1 MIFKKQAEEDF
12 NIQAAEFP
20 EMESLINR
28 CANIYRGVPEWLD
41 DKDNIK
47 TINFAKS
54 VCSETAR
61 LATLAIGIQI
71 DGSTRA
77 TWLQKQIDK
86 VYFQIRHWVEYGCAY
101 GTVFIKPNGESLDVF
116 TPADVIIVDYDNQKI
131 KGIIFKDSY
140 TVGRKYYTRLE
151 YHRFVETTV
160 DGVTTY
166 PYYVSNRAYVS
177 KSPQSIGDKIDLKQ
191 TKWAD
196 LMADTPPI
204 LKANGEKLDG
214 PLYGV
219 FRTPQANNVDIS
231 TPLGLPIF
239 SEAIEELGDLDVAYS
254 RNVGEINDSQK
265 IALLDDRLLMPSGT
279 PVSAM
284 SPRGME
290 NRRNEMKL
298 PHYVKNVFG
307 QDEKEFYQEINP
319 QLNTDI
325 RIVGINALLNQ
336 MGYKIGFSNGYFV
349 FNEKTG
355 MVTATQVEA
364 DDRRTIQ
371 FIKDI
376 RDKLEDCLN
385 GVIYALNVFAD
396 LYGLAPVGVYK
407 VTYDFGDIQQRR
419 RPCKMVAV
427 CCTGQGSGMDVFC
440 KIRRND
446 GKRCE
451 SNGQRSSARRAKT
464 IRRGVKKMAD
474 KPVTREEKYLAYLTG
489 DYNGELPKPITRK
502 EKYLY
507 ELCLKGIGGEI
518 SPEEIKAA
526 VNEYLEKESGQA
538 RSHHRTGRT
547 DRTEQDGRCVAER
560 GNKLFAI
567 Y

>member
-1 MIFKKQAEEDF
+1 MFFKKQAEEDF

-28 CANIYRGVPEWLD
+28 CANIYRGAPEWLD
-41 DKDNIK
+41 DEDNIK
-47 TINFAKS
+47 TINFAKT

-61 LATLAIGIQI
+61 LTTLAIGIQI
-71 DGSTRA
+71 GGSARA
-77 TWLQKQIDK
+77 TWLQKQINK

-116 TPADVIIVDYDNQKI
+116 TPADVMIVDYDNQEI

-177 KSPQSIGDKIDLKQ
+177 KSPQSIGNKIDLKQ

-214 PLYGV
+214 PLFGV
-219 FRTPQANNVDIS
+219 LRTPQANNVDIS
-231 TPLGLPIF
+231 TPLGLPVF
-239 SEAIEELGDLDVAYS
+239 AEGIEELGDIDVAYS
-254 RNVGEINDSQK
+254 RNAGEIKDSQK

-319 QLNTDI
+319 QLNTDA
-325 RIVGINALLNQ
+325 RLAGINALLSQ
-336 MGYKIGFSNGYFV
+336 LSYKCGFSSGYFV

-371 FIKDI
+371 FIKDV

-385 GVIYALNVFAD
+385 GVIYALNVFCR
-396 LYGLAPVGVYK
+396 PV
-407 VTYDFGDIQQRR
+407 RSN
-419 RPCKMVAV
+419 
-427 CCTGQGSGMDVFC
+427 SG
-440 KIRRND
+440 
-446 GKRCE
+446 
-451 SNGQRSSARRAKT
+451 
-464 IRRGVKKMAD
+464 
-474 KPVTREEKYLAYLTG
+474 
-489 DYNGELPKPITRK
+489 
-502 EKYLY
+502 
-507 ELCLKGIGGEI
+507 
-518 SPEEIKAA
+518 
-526 VNEYLEKESGQA
+526 
-538 RSHHRTGRT
+538 GR
-547 DRTEQDGRCVAER
+547 
-560 GNKLFAI
+560 L
-567 Y
+567 

>member
-28 CANIYRGVPEWLD
+28 CANIYRGAPEWLD
-41 DKDNIK
+41 DEDNIK
-47 TINFAKS
+47 TINFAKT

-61 LATLAIGIQI
+61 LTTLAIGIQI
-71 DGSTRA
+71 GGSARA
-77 TWLQKQIDK
+77 TWLQKQINK

-116 TPADVIIVDYDNQKI
+116 TPADVMIVDYDNQEI

-177 KSPQSIGDKIDLKQ
+177 KSPQSIGNKIDLKQ

-214 PLYGV
+214 PLFGV
-219 FRTPQANNVDIS
+219 LRTPQANNVDIS
-231 TPLGLPIF
+231 TPLGLPVF
-239 SEAIEELGDLDVAYS
+239 AEGIEELGDIDVAYS
-254 RNVGEINDSQK
+254 RNAGEIKDSQK

-319 QLNTDI
+319 QLNTDA
-325 RIVGINALLNQ
+325 RLAGINALLSQ
-336 MGYKIGFSNGYFV
+336 LSYKCGFSSGYFV

-371 FIKDI
+371 FIKDV

-396 LYGLAPVGVYK
+396 LYDLTPVGVYET
-407 VTYDFGDIQQRR
+407 TYDFGDI
-419 RPCKMVAV
+419 
-427 CCTGQGSGMDVFC
+427 TY
-440 KIRRND
+440 N
-446 GKRCE
+446 
-451 SNGQRSSARRAKT
+451 
-464 IRRGVKKMAD
+464 
-474 KPVTREEKYLAYLTG
+474 REEDRARWWQYVVQGKVPAWLYFVKFEGMA
-489 DYNGELPKPITRK
+489 EEEAKAMVEEAQPKEPT
-502 EKYLY
+502 
-507 ELCLKGIGGEI
+507 
-518 SPEEIKAA
+518 
-526 VNEYLEKESGQA
+526 
-538 RSHHRTGRT
+538 
-547 DRTEQDGRCVAER
+547 
-560 GNKLFAI
+560 LFGMRNNYA
-567 Y
+567 

>member
-41 DKDNIK
+41 DEDNIK
-47 TINFAKS
+47 TINFAKT

-61 LATLAIGIQI
+61 LTTLAIGIQI
-71 DGSTRA
+71 GGSARA
-77 TWLQKQIDK
+77 TWLQKQINK

-116 TPADVIIVDYDNQKI
+116 TPADVMIVDYDNQEI

-177 KSPQSIGDKIDLKQ
+177 KSPQSIGNKIDLKQ

-214 PLYGV
+214 PLFGV
-219 FRTPQANNVDIS
+219 LRTPQANNVDIS
-231 TPLGLPIF
+231 TPLGLPVF
-239 SEAIEELGDLDVAYS
+239 AEGIEELGDIDVAYS
-254 RNVGEINDSQK
+254 RNAKEILDSK
-265 IALLDDRLLMPSGT
+265 RIVLADDRLLMPSGT

-319 QLNTDI
+319 QLNTDA
-325 RIVGINALLNQ
+325 RLAGINALLSQ
-336 MGYKIGFSNGYFV
+336 LSYKCGFSSGYFV

-371 FIKDI
+371 FIKDV

-396 LYGLAPVGVYK
+396 LYDLTPVGVYET
-407 VTYDFGDIQQRR
+407 TYDFGDI
-419 RPCKMVAV
+419 
-427 CCTGQGSGMDVFC
+427 TY
-440 KIRRND
+440 N
-446 GKRCE
+446 
-451 SNGQRSSARRAKT
+451 
-464 IRRGVKKMAD
+464 
-474 KPVTREEKYLAYLTG
+474 REEDRARWWQYVVQGKVPAWLFFVKFEGMTEEDAKAMVKEAQPDEPTLFG
-489 DYNGELPKPITRK
+489 D
-502 EKYLY
+502 
-507 ELCLKGIGGEI
+507 
-518 SPEEIKAA
+518 EE
-526 VNEYLEKESGQA
+526 
-538 RSHHRTGRT
+538 
-547 DRTEQDGRCVAER
+547 
-560 GNKLFAI
+560 
-567 Y
+567 

>member
-41 DKDNIK
+41 DEDNIK
-47 TINFAKS
+47 TINFAKT

-61 LATLAIGIQI
+61 LATLAIGIKI
-71 DGSTRA
+71 GGSARA
-77 TWLQKQIDK
+77 TWLQKQINK
-86 VYFQIRHWVEYGCAY
+86 VYFQIRRWIEYGCAY
-101 GTVFIKPNGESLDVF
+101 GTVFIKPNGESLDIF
-116 TPADVIIVDYDNQKI
+116 TPADVMIVDYDNQEI

-140 TVGRKYYTRLE
+140 TAGRKYYTRLE
-151 YHRFVETTV
+151 YHRFVKTTV

-219 FRTPQANNVDIS
+219 LQTPQANNVDIS
-231 TPLGLPIF
+231 TPLGLPVF
-239 SEAIEELGDLDVAYS
+239 AEGIEELGDLDVAYS
-254 RNVGEINDSQK
+254 RNVGEIKDSQK

-279 PVSAM
+279 PISAM

-319 QLNTDI
+319 QLNTDA
-325 RIVGINALLNQ
+325 RLAGINALLSQ
-336 MGYKIGFSNGYFV
+336 LSYKCGFSSGYFV

-371 FIKDI
+371 YIKDV

-396 LYGLAPVGVYK
+396 LYSLSPAGAYEIN
-407 VTYDFGDIQQRR
+407 YDFGDITYNYQED
-419 RPCKMVAV
+419 KVTWWNYV
-427 CCTGQGSGMDVFC
+427 VQGKVPAWLYFVKFEGFSEEDAKALADEANKENKASGLF
-440 KIRRND
+440 
-446 GKRCE
+446 
-451 SNGQRSSARRAKT
+451 
-464 IRRGVKKMAD
+464 
-474 KPVTREEKYLAYLTG
+474 G
-489 DYNGELPKPITRK
+489 DE
-502 EKYLY
+502 
-507 ELCLKGIGGEI
+507 
-518 SPEEIKAA
+518 
-526 VNEYLEKESGQA
+526 
-538 RSHHRTGRT
+538 
-547 DRTEQDGRCVAER
+547 
-560 GNKLFAI
+560 
-567 Y
+567 

>member
-41 DKDNIK
+41 DKNNIK

-71 DGSTRA
+71 DGSARA
-77 TWLQKQIDK
+77 TWLQEQIDK

-116 TPADVIIVDYDNQKI
+116 TPADAMIVDYDNQEI

-219 FRTPQANNVDIS
+219 LRTPQANNVDIS

-239 SEAIEELGDLDVAYS
+239 AEAIEELKDLDIAYS
-254 RNVGEINDSQK
+254 RNVKEILDSK
-265 IALLDDRLLMPSGT
+265 RTVLADDRLLMPSGSPVAAMT
-279 PVSAM
+279 PQVMEYRCKEM
-284 SPRGME
+284 S
-290 NRRNEMKL
+290 L
-298 PHYVKNVFG
+298 PDYVKNVFG

-319 QLNTDI
+319 ILNTDI
-325 RIVGINALLNQ
+325 RISGINALLSQ
-336 MGYKIGFSNGYFV
+336 LGYKIGFSNGYFV
-349 FNEKTG
+349 FNETSG
-355 MVTATQVEA
+355 IQTATGVEA
-364 DDRRTIQ
+364 EQQRTIQ
-371 FIKDI
+371 FIKDV
-376 RDKLEDCLN
+376 RDKLESCLDQ
-385 GVIYALNVFAD
+385 VIYALNVHAD
-396 LYGLAPVGVYK
+396 LYGLAPVGVYEIN
-407 VTYDFGDIQQRR
+407 YDFGDI
-419 RPCKMVAV
+419 
-427 CCTGQGSGMDVFC
+427 TYSF
-440 KIRRND
+440 
-446 GKRCE
+446 E
-451 SNGQRSSARRAKT
+451 
-464 IRRGVKKMAD
+464 AD
-474 KPVTREEKYLAYLTG
+474 KQTWLGY
-489 DYNGELPKPITRK
+489 
-502 EKYLY
+502 
-507 ELCLKGIGGEI
+507 
-518 SPEEIKAA
+518 
-526 VNEYLEKESGQA
+526 VN
-538 RSHHRTGRT
+538 TGRVPFWYYLVKFEGFSEE
-547 DRTEQDGRCVAER
+547 DAKALANEA
-560 GNKLFAI
+560 NKENKASGLFGDE
-567 Y
+567 

>member
-41 DKDNIK
+41 EKNNIK

-71 DGSTRA
+71 DGSARA
-77 TWLQKQIDK
+77 AWLQEQIDK

-101 GTVFIKPNGESLDVF
+101 GTVFIKPNGESLDIF
-116 TPADVIIVDYDNQKI
+116 TPADVMIVDYDNQEI

-151 YHRFVETTV
+151 YHRFVETTI

-177 KSPQSIGDKIDLKQ
+177 KSPQSIGDKIGLKQ

-204 LKANGEKLDG
+204 IKANGEKLDG

-219 FRTPQANNVDIS
+219 LRTPQANNVDIS

-239 SEAIEELGDLDVAYS
+239 AEAIEELKDLDIAYS
-254 RNVGEINDSQK
+254 RNAKEILDSK
-265 IALLDDRLLMPSGT
+265 RTVLADDRLLMPSGS

-284 SPRGME
+284 TPQAME
-290 NRRNEMKL
+290 HRCLEMSL
-298 PHYVKNVFG
+298 PDYVKNVFG

-319 QLNTDI
+319 VLNTDT
-325 RIVGINALLNQ
+325 RISGINALLGQ
-336 MGYKIGFSNGYFV
+336 IGYKVGFSNGYFV
-349 FNEKTG
+349 FNEKSG
-355 MVTATQVEA
+355 IQTATEVEA
-364 DDRRTIQ
+364 GQQRSVQ
-371 FIKDI
+371 FIKDV
-376 RDKLEDCLN
+376 RDQLDKSIKQ
-385 GVIYALNVFAD
+385 VVYALSVYAD
-396 LYGLAPVGVYK
+396 LYGLAPVGAYK
-407 VTYDFGDIQQRR
+407 VQCNFGEMAYSYERDRDNWWKYRLQGDCPPWMYYVKFENMTESEAKAMVKEAQPDEPKLFGD
-419 RPCKMVAV
+419 
-427 CCTGQGSGMDVFC
+427 
-440 KIRRND
+440 
-446 GKRCE
+446 E
-451 SNGQRSSARRAKT
+451 
-464 IRRGVKKMAD
+464 
-474 KPVTREEKYLAYLTG
+474 
-489 DYNGELPKPITRK
+489 
-502 EKYLY
+502 
-507 ELCLKGIGGEI
+507 
-518 SPEEIKAA
+518 
-526 VNEYLEKESGQA
+526 
-538 RSHHRTGRT
+538 
-547 DRTEQDGRCVAER
+547 
-560 GNKLFAI
+560 
-567 Y
+567 